1 MADEKKES
9 GKLTTGQA
17 KEILFGKEMAD
28 QLPEGQWGST
38 NLTETNPYAQ
48 GTRYYDLW
56 ESNPYRNPTTKQT
69 FWDEVANWL
78 GFRSS
83 YDIAEAQRMQASNEY
98 LAQIA
103 QLKSE
108 DEYNSEAAKA
118 ARMRAAGQN
127 PDLLG
132 TEGASEAAEFA
143 QEQTSPDLSALD
155 QTGKAVQFVGALT
168 QVISTGVNMT
178 TGIASA
184 LGLFEELK
192 SKSYS
197 NADKLIDLAEK
208 FVGSF
213 APNPSAGQS
222 PEQLAEFMH
231 KYAGDWADRN
241 HIKGK
246 NKKVFMDNVSS
257 FYAWHK
263 ASIYDRDSK
272 NQEAKK
278 EWGRI
283 TNSKYTTQAEDN
295 EEILRITGEGVD
307 AIDKAEMDN
316 IKAKAAEAKYN
327 REYQEGRNGG
337 QAAEAENKENESRT
351 KVAEFSITAK
361 QAVDTMV
368 EKLEPYVKKGNLF
381 ALTLQSALPGLYLKY
396 LK

>member
-1 MADEKKES
+1 M
-9 GKLTTGQA
+9 GKLSTEQQ
-17 KEILFGKEMAD
+17 KQIID
-28 QLPEGQWGST
+28 QRAENGESQHY
-38 NLTETNPYAQ
+38 ETNPYAE

-56 ESNPYRNPTTKQT
+56 ENNPYRQPTTQQT
-69 FWDEVANWL
+69 IWDNIANDF

-83 YDIAEAQRMQASNEY
+83 YDIAEAQRLQAFNEY
-98 LAQIA
+98 NAQIA
-103 QLKSE
+103 QLKTE
-108 DEYNSEAAKA
+108 DEYNSEQAKA

-132 TEGASEAAEFA
+132 TERASEAAEFA

-155 QTGKAVQFVGALT
+155 QSGKAVQFVGALT

-178 TGIASA
+178 TGVANA

-192 SKSYS
+192 GKSYS

-222 PEQLAEFMH
+222 EESLSEYMY

-241 HIKGK
+241 HIRGK
-246 NKKVFMDNVSS
+246 HKKAFMDNVSS
-257 FYAWHK
+257 FYAFHK
-263 ASIYDRDSK
+263 ASIYDRDTK

-278 EWGRI
+278 IWGRT
-283 TNSKYTTQAEDN
+283 TNSKYTTQQEDN
-295 EEILRITGEGVD
+295 EEILRITGEGVN

-316 IKAKAAEAKYN
+316 IMAKAAEAKYN
-327 REYQEGRNGG
+327 KEYQEGRDGG
-337 QAAEAENKENESRT
+337 QAATAENKENEGRI

-361 QAVDTMV
+361 SAVDTMIA
-368 EKLEPYVKKGNLF
+368 KLEPYVKEGNLL
-381 ALTLQSALPGLYLKY
+381 ALTVQSALPGLYLKY